1 MNRTL
6 LNTIYSKPMP
16 CGVPLRRVV
25 LYNKA
30 YVFEIIDLGAN
41 WFESA
46 TVDTNI
52 ITYGKRKSDIQQ
64 KINSYKISLCDD
76 IIKAKKEKLSGDEKK
91 CFIYPKKDNSSWIIL
106 NEDERSILD
115 KILKFKP
122 LKDWDITIN
131 YGIKTGFN
139 EAFIIDEAT
148 KERLIKED
156 SKSAEIIK
164 PLLRGRDIKRYC
176 YDYNDL
182 YLLFIPWHF
191 PLNKDDTIIGA
202 SLKAEE
208 EFKNNYKAVYNHLL
222 NFKEQLL
229 QRNKAETGIR
239 YEWYALQRC
248 AASYY
253 EEFYKPKIIYQE
265 ICQEASY
272 ALDESKSFINNTG
285 YIMTSEKYNLKVL
298 LSLLNSKLYWWFFKN
313 NNVILGDSAIRMLGM
328 YIEILPIIEVNE
340 KIEKDIIQLVD
351 KIILAKKDNKDS
363 SALEEEINKIVYSLY
378 ELTDDE
384 IKIIEGE

>member
-1 MNRTL
+1 M
-6 LNTIYSKPMP
+6 
-16 CGVPLRRVV
+16 PLRRVV

-52 ITYGKRKSDIQQ
+52 ITYGKRKAEVQD

-76 IIKAKKEKLSGDEKK
+76 IISAKKEKVLSGEKE

-115 KILKFKP
+115 KIHKFKP

-148 KERLIKED
+148 KERLIKEG

-164 PLLRGRDIKRYC
+164 PLLRGRDIKRYS
-176 YDYNDL
+176 YIFDNL
-182 YLLFIPWHF
+182 YLICTF
-191 PLNKDDTIIGA
+191 PALNLNIENYPAIKKYLESFGKRLEQSGEKGCRKKTYNKWFETQDTI
-202 SLKAEE
+202 
-208 EFKNNYKAVYNHLL
+208 
-222 NFKEQLL
+222 
-229 QRNKAETGIR
+229 
-239 YEWYALQRC
+239 
-248 AASYY
+248 SYY
-253 EEFYKPKIIYQE
+253 KDFEKDKIVWASVGENEYSYVEANKYLLDTNYFLVCPNNVMLKYLIGVFNSSLFLFALSYKDTQLGDGGAWRHY
-265 ICQEASY
+265 
-272 ALDESKSFINNTG
+272 
-285 YIMTSEKYNLKVL
+285 KYNLEAMTV
-298 LSLLNSKLYWWFFKN
+298 
-313 NNVILGDSAIRMLGM
+313 
-328 YIEILPIIEVNE
+328 PIPN
-340 KIEKDIIQLVD
+340 KDIENNIVELVD

-378 ELTDDE
+378 GLSDE
-384 IKIIEGE
+384 EVRIVEGN